1 VLMKKAINVF
11 LVCVLVLLI
20 ATMPVSDSKK
30 VALAASSTKS
40 FSTNYTLVNLGADTA
55 NVTASYVAAD
65 GSEWGDSI
73 FKNFTIPAGANQI
86 VRQYDDTGLTPG
98 QGSVVIASSQPLG
111 ALVQEIVRSGVP
123 SSGAYV
129 GIDAPSATWYVPMVA
144 RQASTATGMA
154 NSQIVIQNVGSAAVN
169 FEVSLVALGASTP
182 TYTKTFED
190 LAVGASVLY
199 DLEEE
204 GNLPAGFWGSAV
216 ISTSDGSLGVVSHL
230 FFGPDG
236 MMVFNGFAEES
247 LDSSWYVP
255 LLYVR
260 LSNSLTTSLGIQNLS
275 GTEIPVGDLS
285 LVCTKNPEASGA
297 ETIDLANET
306 AIPVNGSYTFN
317 TLIDRTNFPDD
328 NWYGSCKVESA
339 TGLNIAVLIMYRYTA
354 NMEQAAYGGVPANM
368 SGTNVSVPLVAK
380 RLANGY
386 ANTVTIQ
393 NIGAAEATITLTYI
407 PEGGGTPIV
416 RSGIVLASGDS
427 LIRNFRLGSTEL
439 PEITDGWVGSLN
451 VTSDQ
456 PIAAYVSNTYLNPSG
471 DQFMAYLGFNH

>member
-1 VLMKKAINVF
+1 MKKAINVL

-30 VALAASSTKS
+30 VALAASSTKT
-40 FSTNYTLVNLGADTA
+40 FSTNYTLVNLGSDVA

-65 GSEWGDSI
+65 GSEWGNSI

-86 VRQYDDTGLTPG
+86 VRQYDDTGLTAG
-98 QGSVVIASSQPLG
+98 KGSVVIASSQPLG

-144 RQASTATGMA
+144 RRGSSASGTA
-154 NSQIVIQNVGSAAVN
+154 NSQIVIQNVGTDPVD
-169 FEVSLVALGASTP
+169 FQVSLLALGASVP
-182 TYTKTFED
+182 TYTKNFTG
-190 LAVGASVLY
+190 LAAGASVLY
-199 DLEEE
+199 DLEPET
-204 GNLPAGFWGSAV
+204 NLPVGFWGSAV
-216 ISTSDGSLGVVSHL
+216 VSTTSGSLGVVSHL
-230 FFGPDG
+230 FFGPHG
-236 MMVFNGFAEES
+236 MMVFNGFSEES
-247 LDSSWYVP
+247 LDSTWYIP

-260 LSNSLTTSLGIQNLS
+260 LPNTLTTSLSIQNLS
-275 GTEIPVGDLS
+275 GAEIPVGDLT
-285 LVCTKNPEASGA
+285 LACTKNPAASGSP
-297 ETIDLANET
+297 TITLHNESVVAN
-306 AIPVNGSYTFN
+306 NGSYTFN
-317 TLIDRTNFPDD
+317 TLIDTAHFPDA
-328 NWYGSCKVESA
+328 NWYGSCQVTSA
-339 TGLNIAVLIMYRYTA
+339 TSKNIAVLIMYRYTS
-354 NMEQAAYGGVPANM
+354 NSEQAAYGGVPANV
-368 SGTNVSVPLVAK
+368 SSNNVSIPLVAK

-393 NIGAAEATITLTYI
+393 NMGETNATVTLTYI

-416 RSGIVLASGDS
+416 RSGIVIAPGDS
-427 LIRNFRLGSTEL
+427 LIRNFRLSGTEL
-439 PEITDGWVGSLN
+439 PEITDGWVGSMN